1 MIAKSQN
8 QRIILGLKVR
18 QLRQQKNITFKELK
32 EQTGMSVSYLNE
44 IERGKKYPKDDKIKL
59 LADALGEEA
68 AVLISSDLEGNLIPI
83 GELLQSNFL
92 NELPLDMFG
101 IELMKVVEIIAT
113 APAKIGAFISTLVEL
128 SRNHAVGEANFY
140 QAAVRAYQELHFN
153 YFDEIEEAAA
163 QFVQTYHFP
172 ENEAISIELLEQTL
186 KKAFK
191 YRMVENGLDNYPE
204 LTGFR
209 SVYIPKSKK
218 LLLNKNITDTERR
231 FQYAKELAFNYL
243 KMSERA
249 VTSSLVKV
257 TSFDQVLNHF
267 KAVYFASAILINKKS
282 ITKDLKS
289 FFDRQTWNGEAFL
302 DLRSKYH
309 VSPEIMLARL
319 TNILPKYL
327 GLKKFFF
334 IRVVTNP
341 ATDNFQIDKEL
352 HLNNSHH
359 PHSNN
364 QSEHYC
370 RRWLSVA
377 LLNDLKEMQQ
387 RGKYVGTIVGAQ
399 RSTYYGTRDEYFSL
413 TFARPGYGDGK
424 KNSSVTIGLF
434 LDDETREAIRFVDDP
449 SIVSQTVNITCERCS
464 ISDCDVRVVPA
475 RVINRREKR
484 KRIQESLKEI
494 LEK

>member
-18 QLRQQKNITFKELK
+18 QLRQEKNITFKELK

-59 LADALGEEA
+59 LADALGEETE
-68 AVLISSDLEGNLIPI
+68 VLISPNLQGNLIPI

-92 NELPLDMFG
+92 NELPLDLFG

-128 SRNHAVGEANFY
+128 SRNHAVGEATFY
-140 QAAVRAYQELHFN
+140 HAAVRAYQELHFN
-153 YFDEIEEAAA
+153 YFAEIEEAAA
-163 QFVQTYHFP
+163 EFVEKYNFP
-172 ENEAISIELLEQTL
+172 ENEAISIELLEKTL
-186 KKAFK
+186 KKGFK
-191 YRMVENGLDNYPE
+191 YRIVENGLEDFPD
-204 LTGFR
+204 LSKFR

-218 LLLNKNITDTERR
+218 LLLNKNITNTERT
-231 FQYAKELAFNYL
+231 FQYAKELAFQYL
-243 KMSERA
+243 KMNERA
-249 VTSSLVKV
+249 VTSSLLKV

-267 KAVYFASAILINKKS
+267 KAVYFASAILVNKKS
-282 ITKDLKS
+282 ITKDLKA
-289 FFDRQTWNGEAFL
+289 FFDRDAWNGEAFL
-302 DLRSKYH
+302 DLRSKYN

-319 TNILPKYL
+319 TNVLPKYL

-334 IRVVTNP
+334 IRVIHDPVKN
-341 ATDNFQIDKEL
+341 DFQIDKEL

-387 RGKYVGTIVGAQ
+387 RGKYVGIIVGAQ
-399 RSTYYGTRDEYFSL
+399 RSTFYGTQDEYLSL
-413 TFARPGYGDGK
+413 TFARPGYGNGK
-424 KNSSVTIGLF
+424 RNSSVTIGLF
-434 LDDETREAIRFVDDP
+434 LDDATRQAIRFADDP
-449 SIVSQTVNITCERCS
+449 SIVSQTVCITCERCP
-464 ISDCDVRVVPA
+464 ISDCGVREVPA
-475 RVINRREKR
+475 MIIHRREKR
-484 KRIQESLKEI
+484 KKIQESLNKI